1 MNKRTIFL
9 ENEKNIYGITIIII
23 LLSSLFFALKFFN
36 YSFKNSTPENIVTYL
51 EYLNGIIIPILT
63 LLNIIIFARLNNA
76 VKKSTENNSWTEKLE
91 ELSFTFINSVND
103 LSSEIIYIAE
113 NNKNKSEQINLEE
126 LKKEIFKKQFSL
138 RVYAESELF
147 KSCGNRKKYI
157 ESSHLI
163 VLKLNAYLGNLNGES
178 DMTEITNTY
187 LTFENELKSFIEIG
201 KNFSDEIYKI

>member
-91 ELSFTFINSVND
+91 ELSFKFINSVND
-103 LSSEIIYIAE
+103 LSSEIIYIAK

-126 LKKEIFKKQFSL
+126 LMKEIFKKQFSL

-147 KSCGNRKKYI
+147 KSCGSRKKYI
-157 ESSHLI
+157 ESSHSI
-163 VLKLNAYLGNLNGES
+163 VSKLNDYLGNLNGKS
-178 DMTEITNTY
+178 DMKEITITY
-187 LTFENELKSFIEIG
+187 LEFENELKSFIEIG

>member
-36 YSFKNSTPENIVTYL
+36 YSFKNSTPENIVTYI

-91 ELSFTFINSVND
+91 ELSFKFINSVND
-103 LSSEIIYIAE
+103 LSSEIIYIAK

-126 LKKEIFKKQFSL
+126 LMKEIFKKQFSL

-147 KSCGNRKKYI
+147 KSCGSRKKYI
-157 ESSHLI
+157 ESSHSI
-163 VLKLNAYLGNLNGES
+163 VSKLNDYLGNLNGKS
-178 DMTEITNTY
+178 DMKEITITY
-187 LTFENELKSFIEIG
+187 LEFENELKSFIEIG

>member
-63 LLNIIIFARLNNA
+63 LLNIIIFARLNIA

-147 KSCGNRKKYI
+147 ESCKNRKKYI
-157 ESSHLI
+157 ESSHFI
-163 VLKLNAYLGNLNGES
+163 VLKLNAYLGNLNGKS
-178 DMTEITNTY
+178 DMIEIKNTY
-187 LTFENELKSFIEIG
+187 LTFENELKRFIEIG

>member
-23 LLSSLFFALKFFN
+23 LLSSLFFVLKFFN

-91 ELSFTFINSVND
+91 ELSFKFINSVND
-103 LSSEIIYIAE
+103 LSSEIIYIAK

-126 LKKEIFKKQFSL
+126 LMKEIFKKQFSL

-147 KSCGNRKKYI
+147 KSCGSRKKYI
-157 ESSHLI
+157 ESSHSI
-163 VLKLNAYLGNLNGES
+163 VSKLNDYLGNLNGKS
-178 DMTEITNTY
+178 DMKEITITY
-187 LTFENELKSFIEIG
+187 LEFENELKSFIEIG

>member
-1 MNKRTIFL
+1 MNRKKEFFDK
-9 ENEKNIYGITIIII
+9 EKNIYGVTIIIF
-23 LLSSLFFALKFFN
+23 LLSSVFFVLKFFN
-36 YSFKNSTPENIVTYL
+36 YSFINSTPENIVTYL
-51 EYLNGIIIPILT
+51 DYLNGIIIPVLT

-91 ELSFTFINSVND
+91 ELSFAFINSVND

-138 RVYAESELF
+138 RVYAESDLF
-147 KSCGNRKKYI
+147 KKCESRKKYI
-157 ESSHLI
+157 ESSQSI
-163 VLKLNAYLGNLNGES
+163 VSKLNAYLENLNGKG
-178 DMTEITNTY
+178 DMIKITNTY
-187 LTFENELKSFIEIG
+187 IIFENELKSFIKIG

>member
-91 ELSFTFINSVND
+91 ELSFKFINSVND
-103 LSSEIIYIAE
+103 LSSEIIYIAK

-126 LKKEIFKKQFSL
+126 LMKEIFKKQFSL

-147 KSCGNRKKYI
+147 NSCGSRKKYI
-157 ESSHLI
+157 ESSHSI
-163 VLKLNAYLGNLNGES
+163 VSKLNDYLGNLNGKS
-178 DMTEITNTY
+178 DMKEITITY
-187 LTFENELKSFIEIG
+187 LEFENELKSFIEIG